1 MGEVEAK
8 IVPPLSPARHSSVD
22 GQANASNE
30 NWTMPTSRISA
41 ESVSTR
47 FQLPGAPGEALA
59 YEDARAAAEQSWAEA
74 HAT

>member
-1 MGEVEAK
+1 MGEAEAK
-8 IVPPLSPARHSSVD
+8 IVPPLSPARHSSVE

-41 ESVSTR
+41 ESVSTW
-47 FQLPGAPGEALA
+47 FQLPAAPGEALA
-59 YEDARAAAEQSWAEA
+59 YRTPERPPRQSWAEA